1 MNNHQRLSFAII
13 ITLLLVACQPVAEAP
28 APAAS
33 TTATS
38 SALTANLTDGC
49 IEGFDP
55 TLDYFPE
62 KLAPTY
68 ADGFTVDY
76 HGHYKVVTVATPW
89 QGAQEP
95 LRYAL
100 VQCGAPSPAGF
111 EAAEIIEVPV
121 MRFVG
126 MSTTYLPVL
135 ERLGVLDRLV
145 GLDDI
150 TYVNNETVRA
160 MAQAGQL
167 GYIGYGA
174 YVNVEEALNLE
185 PDLILTYAA
194 GSLDYDAHPKLLEA
208 GLPVVVEGS
217 WLDNHPLGRT
227 EWLKFIAI
235 FFNQEATA
243 EATFAETAARY
254 EELAARAAQVTDK
267 PTVLADTVFQGTWY
281 MPGGQSYMA
290 RYLADAGGDY
300 LWADEPSSGST
311 PLSFEAVFD
320 RAHDADVWVNLG
332 FTSSLDDL
340 LAQDARYAD
349 FKAFQNGQVWNNNV
363 RVNENG
369 GNDYYESGSANPDV
383 VLADLIK
390 ILHPDLLPEHELV
403 YYQQLK

>member
-1 MNNHQRLSFAII
+1 M
-13 ITLLLVACQPVAEAP
+13 LLAACQPVADAP
-28 APAAS
+28 APAVPA
-33 TTATS
+33 A
-38 SALTANLTDGC
+38 ALSGAPTANLTDGC
-49 IEGFDP
+49 ITGFDP
-55 TLDYFPE
+55 AIDYFPA
-62 KLAPTY
+62 KLTPAY
-68 ADGFTVDY
+68 ADGFAVEY

-89 QGAQEP
+89 QGASEP

-100 VQCGAPSPAGF
+100 VQCGAPAPDGF
-111 EAAEIIEVPV
+111 DAAAIIEVPV

-160 MAQAGQL
+160 MADAGRL
-167 GYIGYGA
+167 GFIGYGA

-194 GSLDYDAHPKLLEA
+194 GSLDYDAHPKLIEA
-208 GLPVVVEGS
+208 GLPVVVEAS
-217 WLDNHPLGRT
+217 WLDASPLGRT
-227 EWLKFIAI
+227 EWLKFIAL
-235 FFNQEATA
+235 FFNQEAVA
-243 EATFAETAARY
+243 EASFAETAERY
-254 EELAARAAQVTDK
+254 TALAALADQVSDR

-290 RYLADAGGDY
+290 RYLADAGGDF
-300 LWADEPSSGST
+300 LWADEPASGST

-320 RAHDADVWVNLG
+320 RAQDADIWVNLG
-332 FTSSLDDL
+332 YTSSLDDL
-340 LAQDARYAD
+340 LTQDARYAD
-349 FKAFQNGQVWNNNV
+349 FKAFQTGQVWNNNA
-363 RVNENG
+363 RVNESG
-369 GNDYYESGSANPDV
+369 GSDYYESGSANPDV

-390 ILHPDLLPEHELV
+390 ILHPTLLPEHELV